1 MMRTMQLQHA
11 KQVTKMRE
19 EMQLTAQQMAERQ
32 RLHMH
37 EFKEQ
42 QEEQY
47 RQHTQAIEDRKST
60 HIQVCTPFSAFYMSL
75 FVRAHGLTT

>member
-1 MMRTMQLQHA
+1 MRTMQLQHA

-60 HIQVCTPFSAFYMSL
+60 HIQVCTPFPAFYRSL
-75 FVRAHGLTT
+75 VVRAHGLTT